1 MDPKPPVTMWELI
14 DAIAALHVIKDKS
27 LATTSILNKQSSGN
41 KQSAF
46 ISLATRFN
54 LLSQNDFQRS

>member
-1 MDPKPPVTMWELI
+1 MWELI